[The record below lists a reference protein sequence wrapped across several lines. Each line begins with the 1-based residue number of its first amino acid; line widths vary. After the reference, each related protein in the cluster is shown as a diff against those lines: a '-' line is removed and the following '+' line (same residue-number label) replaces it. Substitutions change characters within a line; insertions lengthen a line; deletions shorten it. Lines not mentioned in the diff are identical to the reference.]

1 MTHSGQTQIQEPTR
15 RCLCDWAS
23 LTSHVQGLQ
32 ELNKVKEMAE
42 KVLSD
47 NINTSQTVPLTSAGN
62 YLSGIKWE
70 KFGASLRWSS
80 ETAADLIGA
89 NHKGRCVNTVN
100 LQLRGSSGIG
110 SLPIT
115 HASAILEQ
123 MFALG
128 LDSCRR
134 LDLSID
140 VINHDELTVRSIADH
155 LESGDW
161 KIPRR
166 DPSAYMFHGPLI
178 DSAKRRKGASL
189 YIGTRESDVQVVIY
203 DKGAQQE
210 TSYSWIRIEVRYKDE
225 PAGEA
230 LYRLLQAQNAAME
243 SPDPFVF
250 LDKAVV
256 GMVRSACDIRDV
268 SRYKGRTSL
277 PKNWASS
284 SLTSYPSVMHPVFAE
299 TAPLQIGSF
308 KAANTFASRTRHLMR
323 SSSKH
328 IWRLAVISM
337 AKGEN
342 PGSVA
347 LTMGAPGA
355 LEISDE
361 DFSEMSQ
368 CCGHTIKELEQ
379 AEIDCHTALCKLHD
393 IDYECIASDRSR
405 MREEFA
411 KSLGGV

>member
-1 MTHSGQTQIQEPTR
+1 MQIQEPTR

-23 LTSHVQGLQ
+23 LTSHVENLA

-47 NINTSQTVPLTSAGN
+47 NINTRQTVPLTSAGN
-62 YLSGIKWE
+62 YLDGLKWE
-70 KFGASLRWSS
+70 KFGAVLRWST
-80 ETAADLIGA
+80 ETAADLIQA
-89 NHKGRCVNTVN
+89 NYKGRCVNTVN
-100 LQLRGSSGIG
+100 LQLKGSSGIG
-110 SLPIT
+110 RLPLT
-115 HASAILEQ
+115 HASSILEQ
-123 MFALG
+123 MTALG

-134 LDLSID
+134 LDLSVD
-140 VINHDELTVRSIADH
+140 VCHHDELTVRSIADH
-155 LESGDW
+155 LQSGDW

-178 DSAKRRKGASL
+178 DSEKRRKGASL

-210 TSYSWIRIEVRYKDE
+210 TDYSWIRLEVRYKDE

-230 LYRLLQAQNAAME
+230 LYRLMQAHNAAME
-243 SPDPFVF
+243 SADPNVF
-250 LDKAVV
+250 LDKAVI

-328 IWRLAVISM
+328 IWRLAVISR

-355 LEISDE
+355 FEISDE
-361 DFSEMSQ
+361 DFAEMSQ

-379 AEIDCHTALCKLHD
+379 AEIACHSDLCDLHG
-393 IDYECIASDRSR
+393 IDFECISSDRSR